1 MEWPPSSPDWN
12 SLDYYFWNKL
22 KEEIDSGHNAKRF
35 ES

>member
-22 KEEIDSGHNAKRF
+22 KEEIDSGHHAKRF